1 MKSSTK
7 DSVEGTLHQVKG
19 KAKEVLGVVTSD
31 VQMEAEGKGE
41 NLGGKVQS
49 KVGEIKKVLGK

>member
-7 DSVEGTLHQVKG
+7 DSIEGKLHQVKG
-19 KAKEVLGVVTSD
+19 KTKEVIGVVTSD

-41 NLGGKVQS
+41 NLGGKAQS